1 MFNKCSEE
9 DENVDLFPL
18 CKLNTCDVTFAN
30 CKPKVLKLLQKN
42 TKKTHEGSNCLYQ
55 YNTGLRFD
63 INCVPHPPAQT
74 SPGYHCV
81 AGEPGLSREL
91 KLQRHRLNILKQKL

>member
-42 TKKTHEGSNCLYQ
+42 TKNTNEGSKKPK
-55 YNTGLRFD
+55 YNKISWPT
-63 INCVPHPPAQT
+63 I
-74 SPGYHCV
+74 
-81 AGEPGLSREL
+81 
-91 KLQRHRLNILKQKL
+91 